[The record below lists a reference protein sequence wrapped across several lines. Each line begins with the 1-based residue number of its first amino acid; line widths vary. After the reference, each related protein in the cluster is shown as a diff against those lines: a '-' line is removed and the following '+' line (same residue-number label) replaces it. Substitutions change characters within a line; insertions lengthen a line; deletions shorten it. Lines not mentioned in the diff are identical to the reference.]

1 MIRKGRTAIG
11 VGIEVNHALAG
22 VFMIHLLKDLFEFY
36 NKITEDF
43 HRRKFEN
50 IFQYSKNSR
59 IQPDYAPQDL
69 FKTDIL
75 LHTCVG
81 KNGLILKSNFRQI
94 KTTTNFLAVFANI
107 WQSKMGSDSMS
118 VG

>member
-11 VGIEVNHALAG
+11 VGIEVNHTLAG

-50 IFQYSKNSR
+50 IFQY
-59 IQPDYAPQDL
+59 IV
-69 FKTDIL
+69 KTVEFSLMTRLKIFQNR
-75 LHTCVG
+75 HFITFVG

-107 WQSKMGSDSMS
+107 WQSKMGSDSIS